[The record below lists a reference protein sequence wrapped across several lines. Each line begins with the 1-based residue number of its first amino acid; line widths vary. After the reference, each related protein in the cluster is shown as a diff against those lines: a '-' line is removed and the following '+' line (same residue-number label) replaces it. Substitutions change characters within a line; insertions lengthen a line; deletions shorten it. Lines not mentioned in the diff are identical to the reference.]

1 MRTTLTVRPD
11 DAPTPD
17 SPARFATLAERLV
30 ERFPAATLDY
40 TPASLA
46 RLDDVLGGLPTAD
59 RRGDAADEDDPAPVA
74 TVGSYFGETLVAS
87 ADAAWVET
95 EPGHWAVVVYG
106 DSVTVNVFAV
116 ARDALREPPALARAY
131 ETAVAAAEE

>member
-1 MRTTLTVRPD
+1 MRPD

-17 SPARFATLAERLV
+17 SPARFATLAERLA

-40 TPASLA
+40 TPTSLT
-46 RLDDVLGGLPTAD
+46 RLDDVLGGLSAPERRLDAD
-59 RRGDAADEDDPAPVA
+59 AGSDDPAPVA

-87 ADAAWVET
+87 ADAAWIET

-106 DSVTVNVFAV
+106 DGPVTVNVFAV
-116 ARDALREPPALARAY
+116 ARDALRDPPALARAY
-131 ETAVAAAEE
+131 GTAVETAGE